1 MLSSITWPT
10 LDSLINGQITF
21 GDAGKIFTDLFTG
34 MFTHENFTSLWSIVE
49 GYLDM
54 AGIFV
59 TVGLLVLSL
68 IQVFF
73 GRKLIGFQKFIF
85 FLTLGFV
92 AGATILQPV
101 LSDVGMNIAPW
112 IVGAIIGIIA
122 ALFSKFLY
130 LVCYIFLAG
139 YATYMI
145 CMGGQLLPEAIVSFT
160 QGNMIVSLVAV
171 AVVLVLV
178 LLLRKWIEMLG
189 TAALGGWC
197 VSMCISTLAMN
208 LVSVEIPAIAGYV
221 ILGVF
226 ALFGFI
232 SQAKSRRRRYKF

>member
-10 LDSLINGQITF
+10 LDNLINGRVTF
-21 GDAGKIFTDLFTG
+21 GEAGKLFSDLFGG
-34 MFTHENFTSLWSIVE
+34 MFAHENFTSLWSVVQ

-68 IQVFF
+68 VQVFF
-73 GRKLIGFQKFIF
+73 GRKLIGFQKFVLF
-85 FLTLGFV
+85 FTLGFV
-92 AGATILQPV
+92 SGATLLQPV
-101 LSDVGMNIAPW
+101 LSGVGMNIAPW
-112 IVGAIIGIIA
+112 IVGIIIGIIA
-122 ALFSKFLY
+122 ALFSKLLY

-160 QGNMIVSLVAV
+160 KGNMIVSLVAV

-197 VSMCISTLAMN
+197 VSLCIGTLMQS
-208 LVSVEIPAIAGYV
+208 LVAIELPAIAGYV

-232 SQAKSRRRRYKF
+232 SQAKSRRKRYKF